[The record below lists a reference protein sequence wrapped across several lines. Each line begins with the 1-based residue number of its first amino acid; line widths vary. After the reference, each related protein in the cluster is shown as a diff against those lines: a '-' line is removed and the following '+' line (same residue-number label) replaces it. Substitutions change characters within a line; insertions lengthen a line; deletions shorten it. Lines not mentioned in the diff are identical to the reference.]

1 MTTAIDSSVFQGL
14 GISANTPTEEDKNKI
29 GQDQFLKLMTT
40 QLQNQDP
47 FKPMENGEFLGQIA
61 QFSTVSGIQDLQKSF
76 DGFSS
81 AMVPNQGLQAA
92 GLINRNVLVPA
103 DVVPLT
109 NEGLNAAV
117 ELPDQASKVNVSVY
131 TPSGQ
136 LVHNFNL
143 GALAEGVTRYQ
154 WDGSLPDGTL
164 APIGNYKVT
173 VDALIDGENIAV
185 KNYANLPVESITF
198 GGGGNEVNV
207 NIRDLGSRKF
217 SDILQIS

>member
-1 MTTAIDSSVFQGL
+1 MTTAIDTNVFQNLGL
-14 GISANTPTEEDKNKI
+14 NAGSTSEVDRNKI
-29 GQDQFLKLMTT
+29 GQEQFLKLMTT

-47 FKPMENGEFLGQIA
+47 FKPMESGEFLGQIA

-76 DGFSS
+76 EQFSTS
-81 AMVPNQGLQAA
+81 MVPNQGLQAA

-103 DVVPLT
+103 DFLPL
-109 NEGLNAAV
+109 NAEGMNAAV
-117 ELPDQASKVNVSVY
+117 ELPGAASSVNVSIY
-131 TPSGQ
+131 SASGQ

-143 GALAEGVTRYQ
+143 GALGEGVTRYQ
-154 WDGSLPDGTL
+154 WDGSLPDGSKAPAGHYKL
-164 APIGNYKVT
+164 A

-198 GGGGNEVNV
+198 GGSGNEVNV

>member
-1 MTTAIDSSVFQGL
+1 MTTAIDSGVLQGL
-14 GISANTPTEEDKNKI
+14 GLNASSPTAEDRNKI
-29 GQDQFLKLMTT
+29 GQEAFLKLMTT

-47 FKPMENGEFLGQIA
+47 FKPMEGGEFLGQIA

-76 DGFSS
+76 ESFSTS
-81 AMVPNQGLQAA
+81 MVPNQGLQAA
-92 GLINRNVLVPA
+92 SLINRNVLVPA
-103 DVVPLT
+103 DIVPLT

-131 TPSGQ
+131 NATGQ

-143 GALAEGVTRYQ
+143 GALGEGVTRYQ
-154 WDGSLPDGTL
+154 WDGSLPDGSL
-164 APIGNYKVT
+164 APIGRYKVT
-173 VDALIDGENIAV
+173 VDAVIDGENIAV

-198 GGGGNEVNV
+198 GGNGTEVNV